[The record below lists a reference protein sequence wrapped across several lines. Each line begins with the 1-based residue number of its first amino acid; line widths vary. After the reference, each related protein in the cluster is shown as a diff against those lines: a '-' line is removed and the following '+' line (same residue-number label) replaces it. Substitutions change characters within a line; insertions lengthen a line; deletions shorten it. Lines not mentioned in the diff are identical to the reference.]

1 MTFASDELN
10 PKQQEA
16 VRTVEGPV
24 MVVAGPGSGK
34 TRVLSYRIAHLI
46 SMGVP
51 AYHIL
56 ALTFTNKAAN
66 EMKERITRL
75 VGTKSSHLW
84 MGTFHSLLARLL
96 RIECGHLGF
105 TNNFSIYDSQ
115 DSLALIKRIMNAKGI
130 PAQQFNPLAIRSR
143 ISGAKNQLVSPS
155 EYRGLAA
162 DLFEEKS
169 AAVYAEYQATL
180 KQNNAMDFDDLLVHP
195 IELFTGH
202 RKILS
207 KYQDR
212 FRFILV
218 DEYQDTNHAQYSLMK
233 HLGERHRNVCA
244 VGDDAQSIYA
254 FRGADIRNILDFE
267 RDYPDAKIIRLEQNY
282 RSTKTILAAADQIIK
297 RNVDQLLK
305 DLWTANPAGELI
317 TVLECEDDRH
327 EAAAIAS
334 SIVEECRKSKADLSQ
349 VAVMYRTNA
358 QSRSLEDALRRN
370 SIPYVIVGGVEF
382 YQRKEIKDV
391 LAYLR
396 VLVNAADNDSLLR
409 ILNYPPRGLGDVA
422 LRRLAGFAASRELG
436 LLSAA
441 ARAEEIPDLSKT
453 AQSKL
458 VEVAGLF
465 RKYTGLKEKISL
477 SELVRSMIDEL
488 GILPLLKAE
497 GTPEAMARWENVQE
511 LLSAISEFGAGRNAT
526 LEEFLQEVSLLSD
539 IDQWDDS
546 HNAVTLLTLHSAKGL
561 EFPVVFITGLEEGL
575 LPFFN
580 ATAERKEIEEERR
593 LYYVGVTR
601 AMRKLY
607 LTHARIRYRFG
618 EAAFQSPSRFLGEVD
633 SSLVEVIR
641 GGGYRSPHGLS
652 HRRRDSREH
661 VARKAPREEVESGF
675 YPDPPGPD
683 PTAPESGRSGAGE
696 DHEGLALKVGGLV
709 DHEVFGRG
717 RIESL
722 TGTGDSLKAVIQFQS
737 VGRKNLLLRYARLR
751 LL

>member
-1 MTFASDELN
+1 MTIPLDELN
-10 PKQQEA
+10 PRQQEA
-16 VRTVEGPV
+16 VRTVEGPL

-46 SMGVP
+46 GMGVP
-51 AYHIL
+51 AYSIL
-56 ALTFTNKAAN
+56 ALTFTNKAAS

-75 VGTKSSHLW
+75 VGAKSAQLW

-96 RIECGHLGF
+96 RIECEQIGF
-105 TNNFSIYDSQ
+105 TSNFTIYDSQ
-115 DSLALIKRIMNAKGI
+115 DSQALIKRIMNSLGI
-130 PAQQFNPLAIRSR
+130 PSQQFNPQAIRSR
-143 ISGAKNQLVSPS
+143 ISGAKNEFISPV
-155 EYRGLAA
+155 EYRRLAS
-162 DLFEEKS
+162 DVFEENTAS
-169 AAVYAEYQATL
+169 VYEEYQAGL
-180 KQNNAMDFDDLLVHP
+180 KRNNAMDFDDLLVRP
-195 IELFTGH
+195 IELFSGH
-202 RKILS
+202 RKTLL

-218 DEYQDTNHAQYSLMK
+218 DEYQDTNHAQYSLVK
-233 HLGERHRNVCA
+233 QLGERHRNVCA

-254 FRGADIRNILDFE
+254 FRGADIRNILDFG
-267 RDYPDAKIIRLEQNY
+267 RDYPEAKIIRLEQNY

-297 RNVDQLLK
+297 KNVDQLSK

-327 EAAAIAS
+327 EAAAVAS
-334 SIVEECRKSKADLSQ
+334 SIVGECRKSKADLSQ

-396 VLVNAADNDSLLR
+396 VLVNASDNDSLLR
-409 ILNYPPRGLGDVA
+409 ILNYPARGLGDVA
-422 LRRLAGFAASRELG
+422 VKRLVEFAKAAGIG
-436 LLSAA
+436 LLGAA
-441 ARAEEIPDLSKT
+441 ARAGEISGLS
-453 AQSKL
+453 ASARAAMAG
-458 VEVAGLF
+458 VAALF
-465 RKYTGLKEKISL
+465 RKYAGLKQEISP

-511 LLSAISEFGAGRNAT
+511 LLSAITEFGAGGKRS

-575 LPFFN
+575 LPFYSP
-580 ATAERKEIEEERR
+580 TSDRKEIEEERR

-607 LTHARIRYRFG
+607 LSHARVRFRFG
-618 EAAFQSPSRFLGEVD
+618 EASSQSPSRFLEEVD
-633 SSLVEVIR
+633 PALLEIVH
-641 GGGYRSPHGLS
+641 GGGYRVPHPAGF
-652 HRRRDSREH
+652 RNRAARDRFSRNDAADEGD
-661 VARKAPREEVESGF
+661 RF
-675 YPDPPGPD
+675 FPDPPGPD
-683 PTAPESGRSGAGE
+683 PAAPEPGGFGAGGG
-696 DHEGLALKVGGLV
+696 DDALPLRVGGLV

-717 RIESL
+717 RVEGLS
-722 TGTGDSLKAVIQFQS
+722 GSGDSLKAVIRFQS
-737 VGRKNLLLRYARLR
+737 VGRKNLLLKYARLR
-751 LL
+751 II